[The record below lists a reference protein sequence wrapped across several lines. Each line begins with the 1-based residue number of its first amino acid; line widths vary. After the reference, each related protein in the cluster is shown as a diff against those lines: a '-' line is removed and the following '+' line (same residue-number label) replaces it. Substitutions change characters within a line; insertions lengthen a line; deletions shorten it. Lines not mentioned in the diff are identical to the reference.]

1 MPKGCLVITVSGLA
15 GSGTTTLCRNLARH
29 YGFKHIYAGLI
40 FRQMAKEMGMSLE
53 EFQEY
58 AELHPEIDR
67 EVDRRQIEAAKECNV
82 VIEGRLAGWMVKDA
96 DLKIWLDAPMMER
109 ARRVA
114 RREGISVEEAFMQ
127 IAERE
132 KGNRKRY
139 LNLYGIDIEDKS
151 IYDLIINTAKW
162 GPDGVF
168 SIVKAAIDHLY
179 PDGDAGSGASPGNK
193 KKEVG

>member
-15 GSGTTTLCRNLARH
+15 GSGTTTLCRNLAKH

-40 FRQMAKEMGMSLE
+40 FRQMAKERGMTLE
-53 EFQEY
+53 EFQKY
-58 AELHPEIDR
+58 VELHPEIDR
-67 EVDRRQIEAAKECNV
+67 EVDRRQVEAAKECNV
-82 VIEGRLAGWMVKDA
+82 VIEGRLAGWMVKNA
-96 DLKIWLDAPMMER
+96 DLKIWLDAPIMER
-109 ARRVA
+109 AKRVA
-114 RREGISVEEAFMQ
+114 RREGVSVEEAFVQ

-132 KGNRKRY
+132 KQNRKRY

-168 SIVKAAIDHLY
+168 AIVKAAIDHLY
-179 PDGDAGSGASPGNK
+179 PDGDAGSGSSPEK
-193 KKEVG
+193 EKKEVG

>member
-1 MPKGCLVITVSGLA
+1 MPRDCLVITVSGLA

-40 FRQMAKEMGMSLE
+40 FRQMAKEMGMTLQ

-96 DLKIWLDAPMMER
+96 DLKIWLDAPMRVR
-109 ARRVA
+109 AERVA

-151 IYDLIINTAKW
+151 IYDLIINTSKW
-162 GPDGVF
+162 SPDGVF
-168 SIVKAAIDHLY
+168 AIVKAAIDHLY
-179 PDGDAGSGASPGNK
+179 PDGDTGLKRKNV
-193 KKEVG
+193 EVG

>member
-15 GSGTTTLCRNLARH
+15 GSGTTTLCRNLARY

-53 EFQEY
+53 EFQKY
-58 AELHPEIDR
+58 VELHPEIDR

-82 VIEGRLAGWMVKDA
+82 VIEGRLAGWMVKNA
-96 DLKIWLDAPMMER
+96 DLRIWLDAPIMER
-109 ARRVA
+109 AKRVA
-114 RREGISVEEAFMQ
+114 RREGIPVEEAFVK

-132 KGNRKRY
+132 KQNRKRY
-139 LNLYGIDIEDKS
+139 LNIYGIDIEDKS
-151 IYDLIINTAKW
+151 IYDLIINTAHW

-168 SIVKAAIDHLY
+168 AIVKAAIDHLS
-179 PDGDAGSGASPGNK
+179 PVGDAGEK
-193 KKEVG
+193 RKR

>member
-40 FRQMAKEMGMSLE
+40 FRQMAKEMGMTLE

-67 EVDRRQIEAAKECNV
+67 EVDRRQVEAAKECNV
-82 VIEGRLAGWMVKDA
+82 VIEGRLAGWMVKNA

-114 RREGISVEEAFMQ
+114 RREGISVEEAFIQ

-162 GPDGVF
+162 GPGGVF

-179 PDGDAGSGASPGNK
+179 PDGDAGFRK
-193 KKEVG
+193 R

>member
-15 GSGTTTLCRNLARH
+15 GSGTTTLCRNLAKY

-67 EVDRRQIEAAKECNV
+67 EVDRRQVEAAKECNV

-96 DLKIWLDAPMMER
+96 DLKIWLDAPIMER

-114 RREGISVEEAFMQ
+114 RREGVSVEEAFVG

-139 LNLYGIDIEDKS
+139 LNLYGIDIDDKS

-168 SIVKAAIDHLY
+168 EIVKAAIDHLY
-179 PDGDAGSGASPGNK
+179 PDGDAGSGENPGNK
-193 KKEVG
+193 R

>member
-1 MPKGCLVITVSGLA
+1 MPKECLVITVSGLA

-53 EFQEY
+53 EFQKY
-58 AELHPEIDR
+58 AELHPEVDR

-82 VIEGRLAGWMVKDA
+82 VIEGRLAGWMVEKA
-96 DLKIWLDAPMMER
+96 DLKIWLDAPIRER

-114 RREGISVEEAFMQ
+114 RREGITVEKAFMG

-132 KGNRKRY
+132 KQNRKRY
-139 LNLYGIDIEDKS
+139 LNLYGIDIDDMS
-151 IYDLIINTAKW
+151 IYDLVIDTSKW

-179 PDGDAGSGASPGNK
+179 PDGDTGSEK
-193 KKEVG
+193 DKEVE

>member
-1 MPKGCLVITVSGLA
+1 MPRNCLVITVSGLA
-15 GSGTTTLCRNLARH
+15 GSGTTTLCKNLARY

-40 FRQMAKEMGMSLE
+40 FRQMAREMGMTLE

-58 AELHPEIDR
+58 AELHPEVDR
-67 EVDRRQIEAAKECNV
+67 EVDRRQVEAAEECNV
-82 VIEGRLAGWMVKDA
+82 VIEGRLAGWMVEKA
-96 DLKIWLDAPMMER
+96 DLKIWLDAPIRER

-114 RREGISVEEAFMQ
+114 RREGISVEKAFMA

-132 KGNRKRY
+132 KQNRKRY
-139 LNLYGIDIEDKS
+139 LNLYGIDIDDMS
-151 IYDLIINTAKW
+151 IYDLVIDTSKW

-179 PDGDAGSGASPGNK
+179 PDGDAGSGANPGNK
-193 KKEVG
+193 K

>member
-1 MPKGCLVITVSGLA
+1 MPKECLVITVSGLA

-53 EFQEY
+53 EFQKY
-58 AELHPEIDR
+58 AELHPEVDR

-82 VIEGRLAGWMVKDA
+82 VIEGRLAGWMVEKA
-96 DLKIWLDAPMMER
+96 DLKIWLDAPIRER

-114 RREGISVEEAFMQ
+114 RREGITVEKAFMG

-132 KGNRKRY
+132 KQNRKRY
-139 LNLYGIDIEDKS
+139 LNLYGIDIDDMS
-151 IYDLIINTAKW
+151 IYDLVIDTSKW

-179 PDGDAGSGASPGNK
+179 PDGAAGSGRNPGNK
-193 KKEVG
+193 K